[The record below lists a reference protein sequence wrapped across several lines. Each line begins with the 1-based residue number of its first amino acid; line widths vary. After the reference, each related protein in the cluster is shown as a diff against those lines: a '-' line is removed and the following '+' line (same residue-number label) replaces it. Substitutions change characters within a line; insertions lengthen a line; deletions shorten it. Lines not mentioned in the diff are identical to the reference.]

1 MKNGH
6 IFPSKVC
13 HFQYH
18 HKFLFSREMRN
29 TRAWMK
35 HVNHQNESL
44 RAASLS
50 KLDNTVN
57 NNSISNTKYAEFSI
71 KQQVVLHFHNSNC
84 AYNHP
89 YNLHQKSFLLLQ
101 SIFTSLFHPYVFTK
115 SSLQSPLTLPS
126 SIPQQFCTTI
136 PTSFCAQPSH
146 HSPPKLF
153 FLPQSFSQ
161 FRLDQGTRDLGSLK
175 RAATVLI

>member
-6 IFPSKVC
+6 IFPSEVC

-29 TRAWMK
+29 TRAWIK
-35 HVNHQNESL
+35 HVTHQNDSL

-57 NNSISNTKYAEFSI
+57 NNFISNTKYAEFSI
-71 KQQVVLHFHNSNC
+71 KQQVVLHFHKSNC

-136 PTSFCAQPSH
+136 PTSFCAQSFNILHQNQFFYLSH
-146 HSPPKLF
+146 LVNLGWTKGPGIQGVLRGLPLF
-153 FLPQSFSQ
+153 
-161 FRLDQGTRDLGSLK
+161 
-175 RAATVLI
+175 